1 MHVSTV
7 DLLGQEP
14 SALRTQDSWEVRVQG
29 AHTVAG
35 SDPRSPKGFW
45 RDSNAKKGGRSRP
58 QNVFSRVRIA
68 GGVHGLVREFSS
80 ACLVLMM
87 EPSAEPFV
95 E

>member
-45 RDSNAKKGGRSRP
+45 RDSNAKNGVAPGHKMFFAASEFGFLSIALGS
-58 QNVFSRVRIA
+58 FSMPWFMRR
-68 GGVHGLVREFSS
+68 
-80 ACLVLMM
+80 
-87 EPSAEPFV
+87 
-95 E
+95 